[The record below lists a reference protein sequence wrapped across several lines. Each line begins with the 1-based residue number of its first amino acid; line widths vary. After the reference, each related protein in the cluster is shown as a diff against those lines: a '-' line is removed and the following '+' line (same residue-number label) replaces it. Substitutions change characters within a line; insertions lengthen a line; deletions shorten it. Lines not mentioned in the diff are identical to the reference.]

1 MKYILSLILTA
12 GFITLSFGQTI
23 RMKSSYSE
31 TSSVKTYHF
40 ETASF
45 EGKLSATNAE
55 LKLVL
60 KNTTSTS
67 ITLDPANITLLDI
80 TGRGVHCKGSVT
92 TLAPGEKRSL
102 NLEPSS
108 TNTKKG
114 FFELRKKYDSKSLF
128 KEEAQFLRN
137 KKWRLSLDGEE
148 VVFYTDL

>member
-1 MKYILSLILTA
+1 MKYIFTLILTA

-31 TSSVKTYHF
+31 TSSVKTYNF

-67 ITLDPANITLLDI
+67 ISLDPANITLLDI

-92 TLAPGEKRSL
+92 TFAPGEKRSL

-137 KKWRLSLDGEE
+137 KKWRLSLGGEE
-148 VVFYTDL
+148 VVIYTDL

>member
-45 EGKLSATNAE
+45 EGKLSATSAE

-67 ITLDPANITLLDI
+67 ITLDPTNITLLDI
-80 TGRGVHCKGSVT
+80 TGRGVHCKGPVT
-92 TLAPGEKRSL
+92 TLAPGEKLSL

-137 KKWRLSLDGEE
+137 KKWRLSIGGEE